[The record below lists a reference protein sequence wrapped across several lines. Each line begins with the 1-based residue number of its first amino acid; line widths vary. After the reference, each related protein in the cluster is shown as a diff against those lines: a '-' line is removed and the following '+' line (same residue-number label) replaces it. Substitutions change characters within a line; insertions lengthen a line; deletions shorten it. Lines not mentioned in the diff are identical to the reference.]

1 MILWYFKN
9 SPHSRYTQ
17 TQLTPSACRRRTN
30 LPRSDRSAAE
40 PPAASP
46 RLLAPPAPQQTPRNH
61 RWNEGLRRVRSTN
74 RGFFHSNPGSGC
86 DFRTWWANGLD
97 RSKPLE
103 PLGWF
108 TYLHLFALSLP
119 QRRWWAQSTGI
130 LDINPILE
138 RGPKNQSKY
147 IKMTFLQFLG
157 MQHQIKHERKPPT
170 RHQMRLF
177 VLLQRSME
185 DRIHSTWTI
194 NGSSR
199 WELKS
204 HPFGKRIW
212 SYPLVN

>member
-17 TQLTPSACRRRTN
+17 PQLTPSACRRRTN

-46 RLLAPPAPQQTPRNH
+46 RLLAPPAPPQTPRNH
-61 RWNEGLRRVRSTN
+61 RWNEGLRRVRSTS

-103 PLGWF
+103 PLCWF

-119 QRRWWAQSTGI
+119 QRRWWDSQYPGPVHRDIGYQSHSWKG
-130 LDINPILE
+130 DQ
-138 RGPKNQSKY
+138 KMNQNISK
-147 IKMTFLQFLG
+147 
-157 MQHQIKHERKPPT
+157 
-170 RHQMRLF
+170 
-177 VLLQRSME
+177 
-185 DRIHSTWTI
+185 
-194 NGSSR
+194 
-199 WELKS
+199 
-204 HPFGKRIW
+204 
-212 SYPLVN
+212 